1 MFSSPQPLKPLTI
14 FCCVFVCFLFVFMP
28 SPSALRGTRPACW
41 AEGNMGT
48 TSSRYHLNI
57 CSTLNLEK
65 CRAQRG
71 RRAGRLYLLR
81 KVSFCYLV
89 GSVLTCKF
97 ADFLERQWVRACSQA
112 DLPSPLQFFK
122 SSFYPHR
129 AFFLKGQKSTAS
141 FHLPICPEFKNEQP
155 YISLCLVGN
164 AWNFV
169 IRHELSLVS
178 RLGPTSLYP
187 SLLPTCIHCGFFGHV
202 CCTGVERA
210 WAGGRLPYSQSSV
223 P

>member
-1 MFSSPQPLKPLTI
+1 
-14 FCCVFVCFLFVFMP
+14 MP
-28 SPSALRGTRPACW
+28 SPSVLRGTRPACW

-57 CSTLNLEK
+57 CSTLKLEK
-65 CRAQRG
+65 RRAQRG

-89 GSVLTCKF
+89 DSVLTCKF
-97 ADFLERQWVRACSQA
+97 ADSLERQWVRACSQA

-164 AWNFV
+164 AWNF
-169 IRHELSLVS
+169 
-178 RLGPTSLYP
+178 LYQ
-187 SLLPTCIHCGFFGHV
+187 
-202 CCTGVERA
+202 A
-210 WAGGRLPYSQSSV
+210 WAKSGLKTRAYFPVPIPSPNLYTLWVLWPSV
-223 P
+223 LCRCGKSMGQG